1 MLSKIKR
8 VTANFTAL
16 FKYPTIHAELSK
28 KRNQYFFF
36 PSWSFGGAERVH
48 VDIMTLFKDPRPLCF
63 ITERSISEGFRK
75 EFEAAAD
82 VINLG
87 RWSEKRTYKNHL
99 LKKIAAAINAQEHP
113 VVSGWCSRFMYEL
126 TPFLSPH
133 VRVIDIIHNFMDDDQ
148 GIEFYSIPY
157 VPRLD
162 KRIVVG
168 KGLIEQFKKLY
179 QTCHVPD
186 KYLERLV
193 VIQNKTTFDNVFP
206 KKDYAAQTIKILFVS
221 RNSPE
226 KRPNILIRVAQLC
239 DQLNLPVEFK
249 MIGDFNPEQTEVP
262 QNIEIVGE
270 VHDKDILNDY
280 YKEAHLLLLTSYRE
294 SWGLVVF
301 EGMNFGVVPISTNV
315 GELSYHISAEKENG
329 VLIENLEDIEILAM
343 LFVKEIELFL
353 NNKAKLKEFSKNA
366 FETIKQLSEQSD
378 FASSYRTILQ

>member
-8 VTANFTAL
+8 VTANLVAL

-48 VDIMTLFKDPRPLCF
+48 IDIMNLFSDPKPLCF
-63 ITERSISEGFRK
+63 ITERSLSEGFRK

-87 RWSEKRTYKNHL
+87 RWSEKKTYKNHL
-99 LKKIAAAINAQEHP
+99 LKKTARAINAQEHP

-126 TPFLSPH
+126 IPLLGSH

-148 GIEFYSIPY
+148 GIEFFSIPY

-168 KGLIEQFKKLY
+168 KALIEQFKSLY

-193 VIQNKTTFDNVFP
+193 VIQNKVTFDNILP
-206 KKDYAAQTIKILFVS
+206 QKDFSQIIQILFVS

-226 KRPNILIRVAQLC
+226 KRPDLLIRIAQLC
-239 DQLNLPVEFK
+239 NELNLPVEFK
-249 MIGDFNPEQTEVP
+249 MIGDFDPEQTEVP
-262 QNIEIVGE
+262 KNTEIVGE
-270 VHDKDILNDY
+270 IHDKHILNDY
-280 YKEAHLLLLTSYRE
+280 YKKAHLLLLTSLRE

-315 GELSYHISAEKENG
+315 GELSNYISAEKENG
-329 VLIENLEDIEILAM
+329 ILIDNLGQEEPSA

-353 NNKAKLKEFSKNA
+353 NNRNKLKKFSHNA
-366 FETIKQLSEQSD
+366 FKTVKQLSDQSD